1 MNNTTTIEQWI
12 DKLSEIADERM
23 SPWLCDNT
31 EEVFEEISEVDD
43 ARGHIHDAIELLRS
57 YIQ

>member
-1 MNNTTTIEQWI
+1 MNTTTTIQQWI
-12 DKLSEIADERM
+12 DELGKIADEHM
-23 SPWLCDNT
+23 SPWLGDNT

-43 ARGHIHDAIELLRS
+43 ARGHIHDAIELLQS